1 MEETTGWDCKEGTPA
16 GLCKSS
22 RAVVSVKNLIAD
34 SRFPEL
40 SYNVLGTEG
49 HLSALA
55 ACHPSLPGRRCRP
68 RR

>member
-1 MEETTGWDCKEGTPA
+1 MEETTGWDCKERTPA

-40 SYNVLGTEG
+40 VRSRRPACCSWSVLV
-49 HLSALA
+49 AR
-55 ACHPSLPGRRCRP
+55 LPGRF
-68 RR
+68 